1 MTQKEWQRDN
11 EAWERQVEKERMMAD
26 AILGPFRGILDLLGG
41 EDRPI
46 SSTKIATILRI
57 AVAEGEAIRD
67 GD

>member
-1 MTQKEWQRDN
+1 MNDVQRDN
-11 EAWERQVEKERMMAD
+11 EAWEAQVDSERMMAS
-26 AILGPFRGILDLLGG
+26 AILAPFYGILELLGG